1 MMRSMF
7 SGVAGLRSHQTMMDV
22 VGNNIANVNTAG
34 YKASEVTFQEALTQI
49 LRGPSAGIN
58 PLQLGLGVKV
68 AAIDPIFTQGASQ
81 VTGRATDLAIQGDG
95 FFVVQHGTEQIYTR
109 AGAFSFD
116 NGGSLVSSDGS
127 KVMGW
132 VADAT
137 GKVDTNGPIKPVS
150 VPTGQVLP
158 SKTTTTVEIGGNL
171 AADVAV
177 ATTVNKSISVYDSIG
192 KAHTLAVAFTKTA
205 DNAWSAAGTI
215 DGSAATLTPA
225 SLTFGTNGLL
235 TSAGTLAVSGFTPPG
250 ADPMA
255 FNIDLAGPTPLVQYG
270 GGSTIQIISQDGM
283 PIGNLQGVKVSDDGT
298 ITGQFS
304 NGLTSVLGQIATAT
318 FANPAGLVR
327 IGNSEFT
334 SSVGSG
340 LALTGTPGSGNR
352 GSLSAGA
359 IEMSNVDLAQ
369 EFTNM
374 IIAQRGFQANSRV
387 ITVSDEMLNDLV
399 SLKR

>member
-7 SGVAGLRSHQTMMDV
+7 SGVAGLRAHQTMMDV

-34 YKASEVTFQEALTQI
+34 YKASEVTFQEALTQVM
-49 LRGPSAGIN
+49 RGPAPSVN

-68 AAIDPIFTQGASQ
+68 GAIDPIFTQGASQ
-81 VTGRATDLAIQGDG
+81 VTGRATDLAIQGEG
-95 FFVVQHGTEQIYTR
+95 FFVLQHGTGQIYSR

-116 NGGSLVSSDGS
+116 AGGSLVSTDGS

-137 GKVDTNGPIKPVS
+137 GKVDTNTALSPVS
-150 VPTGQVLP
+150 VPIGQVLP
-158 SKTTTTVEIGGNL
+158 SRTTNTVEVGGNL

-177 ATTVNKSISVYDSIG
+177 GATLNKSISVYDSIG
-192 KAHTLAVAFTKTA
+192 NAHTLAVTFTKTA
-205 DNAWSAAGTI
+205 SNAWSAAATMDGT
-215 DGSAATLTPA
+215 AVTLTPA
-225 SLTFGTNGLL
+225 SLTFGTNGQL
-235 TSAGTLAVSGFTPPG
+235 TSAGPLAVSGFTPPG
-250 ADPMA
+250 ANPMA
-255 FNIDLAGPTPLVQYG
+255 FNIDLAGATPLVQYG
-270 GGSTIQIISQDGM
+270 GGSTVQIVSQDGM
-283 PIGNLQGVKVSDDGT
+283 PIGNLQGVKISDDGT

-304 NGLTSVLGQIATAT
+304 NGLTAVMGQVATAT
-318 FANPAGLVR
+318 FANPAGLLRV
-327 IGNSEFT
+327 GNSEFS

-340 LALTGTPGSGNR
+340 LALTGTPGSGSR
-352 GSLSAGA
+352 GALSAGTL
-359 IEMSNVDLAQ
+359 EMANVDLAQ

>member
-34 YKASEVTFQEALTQI
+34 YKASEVTFQEALTQV
-49 LRGPSAGIN
+49 LRGPSPGIN

-116 NGGSLVSSDGS
+116 NGGSLVTSDGS

-158 SKTTTTVEIGGNL
+158 SKTTATVQIGGNL

-177 ATTVNKSISVYDSIG
+177 ATTVNKSISVYDSVG
-192 KAHTLAVAFTKTA
+192 KMHTLAVAFTKTA
-205 DNAWSAAGTI
+205 DNAWSAVATI

-255 FNIDLAGPTPLVQYG
+255 FNIDLAGPSPLVQFG

-318 FANPAGLVR
+318 FANAAGLVR

-352 GSLSAGA
+352 GALSAGA
-359 IEMSNVDLAQ
+359 LEMSNVDLAQ